1 MQKLADTRYP
11 IEPLL
16 KQRWSPRAFA
26 DRPVEIEKLLSL
38 WEAGRWSAS
47 CANQQPWYLLVATK
61 EEKTE
66 YARLLSCLRENNQLW
81 ASQAPVLMVSVAK
94 LSFDMNGQPNRYA
107 FHDVG
112 LAVANLIVQATAL
125 GLYVHQMAGFYPD
138 KVRELYGVPDAAVV
152 RTRSDLLREGGFHP
166 DDRTRINAQIRA
178 EVTNLEGTIASER
191 AALGQRSTQSG
202 GIERNLPPVLRRAVD
217 AGGVPVGNSGAAVA
231 PRFST
236 PGLDL
241 NFRFK

>member
-1 MQKLADTRYP
+1 MQKLADTTYP
-11 IEPLL
+11 IEALL

-26 DRPVEIEKLLSL
+26 EHPVEIEKLLSL
-38 WEAGRWSAS
+38 WEAARWSAS
-47 CANQQPWYLLVATK
+47 CANQQPWYFIVATK

-94 LSFDMNGQPNRYA
+94 LAFDMNGQPNRYA

-138 KVRELYGVPDAAVV
+138 KVRELYGVPDDFEPVAGIVLGYPGDPATLSEELQQRELAP
-152 RTRSDLLREGGFHP
+152 RTRKPFESFVFQGAWGE
-166 DDRTRINAQIRA
+166 
-178 EVTNLEGTIASER
+178 ASP
-191 AALGQRSTQSG
+191 LVQ
-202 GIERNLPPVLRRAVD
+202 
-217 AGGVPVGNSGAAVA
+217 
-231 PRFST
+231 PR
-236 PGLDL
+236 
-241 NFRFK
+241 

>member
-1 MQKLADTRYP
+1 MQKLADTTYP

-26 DRPVEIEKLLSL
+26 DRPVEVEKLLCL
-38 WEAGRWSAS
+38 WEAARWSAS

-61 EEKTE
+61 EEKAE

-138 KVRELYGVPDAAVV
+138 KVRELYGVPDDFEPVAGIVLGYPGDPA
-152 RTRSDLLREGGFHP
+152 TLPEDLQQRE
-166 DDRTRINAQIRA
+166 
-178 EVTNLEGTIASER
+178 L
-191 AALGQRSTQSG
+191 
-202 GIERNLPPVLRRAVD
+202 
-217 AGGVPVGNSGAAVA
+217 A
-231 PRFST
+231 PRARKPLESFVFQGAWGETS
-236 PGLDL
+236 PLVKL
-241 NFRFK
+241 R

>member
-1 MQKLADTRYP
+1 MMQKLADTTYP

-26 DRPVEIEKLLSL
+26 ERPVEIDKLLSL
-38 WEAGRWSAS
+38 WEAARWSAS
-47 CANQQPWYLLVATK
+47 CANQQPWYFIVATK

-94 LSFDMNGQPNRYA
+94 LAFDMNGQPNRYA

-138 KVRELYGVPDAAVV
+138 KVSELYGVPDDFEPVAGIVLGYPGDPATLPEDLRQRELAP
-152 RTRSDLLREGGFHP
+152 RTRKP
-166 DDRTRINAQIRA
+166 
-178 EVTNLEGTIASER
+178 LESFVFQGAWSETSP
-191 AALGQRSTQSG
+191 L
-202 GIERNLPPVLRRAVD
+202 VK
-217 AGGVPVGNSGAAVA
+217 
-231 PRFST
+231 PR
-236 PGLDL
+236 
-241 NFRFK
+241 